1 MFFVFDGVDGAGKS
15 TQLEM
20 FVNWLTCQQHD
31 VVTCKDPGSTELGER
46 IRSVLL
52 GDHEIPI
59 SMRAEMMLF
68 TTARTQLIQQVIKPA
83 LASNKTVVLDRYIF
97 STVVY
102 QGHAGDLDP
111 EELWVINRIATE
123 STMPDVTFLLDVP
136 VNVAMKRIG
145 ESRDRMESRGTEY
158 FEKVRQGFIHE
169 SERWPDCVE
178 LVDATRTPVEIHS
191 DICERAAKYIQRK
204 SSETNNAT

>member
-20 FVNWLTCQQHD
+20 FVQWLREKDHD

-52 GDHEIPI
+52 GKHEIDI

-68 TTARTQLIQQVIKPA
+68 TTARTQLIQQIVKPA
-83 LASNKTVVLDRYIF
+83 LAKKQTVVLDRYIL

-102 QGHAGDLDP
+102 QGHAGQLDP
-111 EELWVINRIATE
+111 EELWTINQIATE
-123 STMPDVTFLLDVP
+123 GTMPDATFVLDVP
-136 VNVAMKRIG
+136 VSVARERLG
-145 ESRDRMESRGTEY
+145 STLDRVESRGDEY
-158 FEKVRQGFIHE
+158 FEKVRQGFINE
-169 SERWPDCVE
+169 AERWPDRVD
-178 LVDATRTPVEIHS
+178 LIDATQTIDQIHS
-191 DICERAAKYIQRK
+191 DICERALQYINRK
-204 SSETNNAT
+204 PQSGEAS

>member
-20 FVNWLTCQQHD
+20 FVKWLQCQDHD
-31 VVTCKDPGSTELGER
+31 VVICKDPGSTELGER

-52 GDHEIPI
+52 GKHDIPI

-68 TTARTQLIQQVIKPA
+68 TTARTQLVQQIIKPA
-83 LASNKTVVLDRYIF
+83 LANKKTVVLDRYIF

-111 EELWVINRIATE
+111 EELWSINRIATE
-123 STMPDVTFLLDVP
+123 GTMPDMTFLLDVP
-136 VNVAMKRIG
+136 VEVAMERIG
-145 ESRDRMESRGTEY
+145 DSRDRMESRGKEY
-158 FEKVRQGFIHE
+158 FERVRQGFIDE
-169 SERWPDCVE
+169 SERWPESVE
-178 LVDATRTPVEIHS
+178 LVDATRSTVEIHS
-191 DICERAAKYIQRK
+191 DITDRAMKFIKRK
-204 SSETNNAT
+204 AGT